1 MYLSCIRLVEL
12 VEKILKQLSIIRLL
26 DEETFFVDAGIN
38 DGIKHQQF
46 IEVLNP
52 KRSYKNLAQV
62 IDVFEQYTLCKKLG
76 KKKIFFG
83 DTVRLRP
90 MNENNEKSVDKNL

>member
-1 MYLSCIRLVEL
+1 
-12 VEKILKQLSIIRLL
+12 LKQLSIIRLL
-26 DEETFFVDAGIN
+26 DEETIFVSAGSN
-38 DGIKHQQF
+38 DQIKKNQF

-52 KRSYKNLAQV
+52 RRTYKNLAQIV
-62 IDVFEQYTLCKKLG
+62 EVYDNYSMCKKLG

-90 MNENNEKSVDKNL
+90 LRDNDRLK

>member
-1 MYLSCIRLVEL
+1 M
-12 VEKILKQLSIIRLL
+12 KQLSIIRLL

-38 DGIKHQQF
+38 DGIKQQQF

-62 IDVFEQYTLCKKLG
+62 IDVFDQYTLCKKLG

-83 DTVRLRP
+83 DTVRLRSINNNSEAP
-90 MNENNEKSVDKNL
+90 VNESL

>member
-1 MYLSCIRLVEL
+1 M
-12 VEKILKQLSIIRLL
+12 KQLSIIRLT
-26 DEETFFVDAGIN
+26 DEKTFFVGAGSN
-38 DGIKHQQF
+38 DGIKKNQF

-52 KRSYKNLAQV
+52 RRSYKNLAQIV
-62 IDVFEQYTLCKKLG
+62 EVYDKYAICKKLG

-90 MNENNEKSVDKNL
+90 YRD

>member
-1 MYLSCIRLVEL
+1 M
-12 VEKILKQLSIIRLL
+12 KQLSIIRLL
-26 DEETFFVDAGIN
+26 DEETFFVSAGSN
-38 DGIKHQQF
+38 DQIKKNQF

-52 KRSYKNLAQV
+52 RRTYKNLAQIV
-62 IDVFEQYTLCKKLG
+62 EVYDNYSMCKKLG

-90 MNENNEKSVDKNL
+90 LRDNDRLK

>member
-1 MYLSCIRLVEL
+1 M
-12 VEKILKQLSIIRLL
+12 KQLSIIRLL
-26 DEETFFVDAGIN
+26 DEETFFVGAGSN
-38 DGIKHQQF
+38 DQIKKNQF

-52 KRSYKNLAQV
+52 RRTYKNLAQIV
-62 IDVFEQYTLCKKLG
+62 EVYDKYSMCKKLG

-90 MNENNEKSVDKNL
+90 SRD

>member
-1 MYLSCIRLVEL
+1 M
-12 VEKILKQLSIIRLL
+12 KQLSIIRLL
-26 DEETFFVDAGIN
+26 DEETFFVGAGIN
-38 DGIKHQQF
+38 DQIKKNQF

-52 KRSYKNLAQV
+52 RRTYKNLAQV
-62 IDVFEQYTLCKKLG
+62 VEVYDKYSMCKKLG

-90 MNENNEKSVDKNL
+90 

>member
-1 MYLSCIRLVEL
+1 MNWWKI
-12 VEKILKQLSIIRLL
+12 ILKQLSIIRLL

-38 DGIKHQQF
+38 DGIKQQQF

-62 IDVFEQYTLCKKLG
+62 IDVFDQYTLNYSWNG
-76 KKKIFFG
+76 GPISNFY
-83 DTVRLRP
+83 
-90 MNENNEKSVDKNL
+90 

>member
-1 MYLSCIRLVEL
+1 M
-12 VEKILKQLSIIRLL
+12 KQLSIIRLL
-26 DEETFFVDAGIN
+26 DEETFFVGVGSN
-38 DGIKHQQF
+38 DQIKKNQF

-52 KRSYKNLAQV
+52 RRTYKNLAQV
-62 IDVFEQYTLCKKLG
+62 VEVYDKYSMCKKLG

-90 MNENNEKSVDKNL
+90 

>member
-1 MYLSCIRLVEL
+1 M
-12 VEKILKQLSIIRLL
+12 KQLSIIRLL
-26 DEETFFVDAGIN
+26 DEETFFVGASSN
-38 DGIKHQQF
+38 DQIKKNQF

-52 KRSYKNLAQV
+52 RRTYKNLAQV
-62 IDVFEQYTLCKKLG
+62 VEVYDKYSMCKKLG

-90 MNENNEKSVDKNL
+90 

>member
-1 MYLSCIRLVEL
+1 M
-12 VEKILKQLSIIRLL
+12 KQLSIIRLL
-26 DEETFFVDAGIN
+26 DEETFFVSAGSN
-38 DGIKHQQF
+38 DQIKKNQF

-52 KRSYKNLAQV
+52 RRTYKNLAQIV
-62 IDVFEQYTLCKKLG
+62 EVYDNYSMCKKLG

-90 MNENNEKSVDKNL
+90 LRYNDRLK

>member
-1 MYLSCIRLVEL
+1 M
-12 VEKILKQLSIIRLL
+12 KQLSIIRLL
-26 DEETFFVDAGIN
+26 DEETFFVGAGSN
-38 DGIKHQQF
+38 DQIKKNQF

-52 KRSYKNLAQV
+52 RKTYKNLAQV
-62 IDVFEQYTLCKKLG
+62 VEVYDKYSMCKKLG

-90 MNENNEKSVDKNL
+90 

>member
-1 MYLSCIRLVEL
+1 M
-12 VEKILKQLSIIRLL
+12 KQLSIIRLL

-38 DGIKHQQF
+38 DGIKQQQF

-62 IDVFEQYTLCKKLG
+62 IDVFDQYTLCKKLG

-90 MNENNEKSVDKNL
+90 INNNSEAPVDESL

>member
-1 MYLSCIRLVEL
+1 M
-12 VEKILKQLSIIRLL
+12 KQLSIIRLL
-26 DEETFFVDAGIN
+26 DEETFFVDAGSN
-38 DGIKHQQF
+38 DQIKKNQF

-52 KRSYKNLAQV
+52 RRTYKNLAQV
-62 IDVFEQYTLCKKLG
+62 VEVYDKYSMCKKLG

-90 MNENNEKSVDKNL
+90 

>member
-1 MYLSCIRLVEL
+1 
-12 VEKILKQLSIIRLL
+12 LKQLSIIRLL
-26 DEETFFVDAGIN
+26 DEETFFVSAGSN
-38 DGIKHQQF
+38 DQIKKNQF

-52 KRSYKNLAQV
+52 RRTYKNLAQIV
-62 IDVFEQYTLCKKLG
+62 EVYDNYSMCKKLG

-90 MNENNEKSVDKNL
+90 LRDNDRLK

>member
-1 MYLSCIRLVEL
+1 M
-12 VEKILKQLSIIRLL
+12 KQLSIIRLL

-38 DGIKHQQF
+38 DGVKKQQF

-52 KRSYKNLAQV
+52 RRSYKNLAQV
-62 IDVFEQYTLCKKLG
+62 IDVFDQYTLCKKLG

-90 MNENNEKSVDKNL
+90 MNENNAATTDENV

>member
-1 MYLSCIRLVEL
+1 
-12 VEKILKQLSIIRLL
+12 LKQLSIIRLL
-26 DEETFFVDAGIN
+26 DEETFFVGAGSN
-38 DGIKHQQF
+38 DQIKKNQF

-52 KRSYKNLAQV
+52 RRTYKNLAQV
-62 IDVFEQYTLCKKLG
+62 VEVYDKYSMCKKLG

-90 MNENNEKSVDKNL
+90 

>member
-1 MYLSCIRLVEL
+1 M
-12 VEKILKQLSIIRLL
+12 KQLSIIRLL
-26 DEETFFVDAGIN
+26 DEETFFVGAGSN
-38 DGIKHQQF
+38 DQIKKNQF

-52 KRSYKNLAQV
+52 RRTYKNLAQIV
-62 IDVFEQYTLCKKLG
+62 EVYDNYSMCKKLG

-90 MNENNEKSVDKNL
+90 LRDNDRLK

>member
-1 MYLSCIRLVEL
+1 M
-12 VEKILKQLSIIRLL
+12 KQLSIIRLL
-26 DEETFFVDAGIN
+26 DEETFFVGAGSN
-38 DGIKHQQF
+38 DQIKQNQF

-52 KRSYKNLAQV
+52 RRTYKNLAQV
-62 IDVFEQYTLCKKLG
+62 VEVYDKYSMCKKLG

-90 MNENNEKSVDKNL
+90 